1 MTSSAPSGEHHTFD
15 EERPAHG
22 RHAAEQ
28 HHASEDYDAS
38 YERASDGPFKAAGRW
53 VAGLADALLGGDGS
67 DALGATV
74 VVRRIDNDAEILRIT
89 GNNIDEAEG
98 LLALVRRDLETLTRE
113 EFLAEWGGKD
123 GVETVED

>member
-1 MTSSAPSGEHHTFD
+1 MTSSAQP
-15 EERPAHG
+15 EE
-22 RHAAEQ
+22 
-28 HHASEDYDAS
+28 HHASENYDAA
-38 YERASDGPFKAAGRW
+38 YEQADDGPFMAAGRW
-53 VAGLADALLGGDGS
+53 FAGVADAFLGGDGS

-98 LLALVRRDLETLTRE
+98 LLALVRRDLENLTRE

-123 GVETVED
+123 GVETIGD